1 MKKMFVFVMAGIFL
15 LAIGAGSFAQEKAKP
30 QAKSESDKPGVVVA
44 DSVVVKATVEKI
56 DYEKRVA
63 TLKGPT
69 GDMIDIKVDKA
80 AKNLD
85 QVKVGDQVIAEYVET
100 MAIFVRKSNE
110 PAGATEAAMV
120 EVAPKG
126 KKPAGIVVN
135 TTEVT
140 ATVEAIDYHNRT
152 VTLKGPS
159 GKMATMNVDPR
170 VKKFKQ
176 VKVGDELVVRYT
188 EAIAIKVQKP

>member
-15 LAIGAGSFAQEKAKP
+15 LAIGTGSFAQEKAKP

-85 QVKVGDQVIAEYVET
+85 QVKIGDQVIAEYVET
-100 MAIFVRKSNE
+100 TAIFVRKSNE

-140 ATVEAIDYHNRT
+140 ATVEAIDYQNRT

-159 GKMATMNVDPR
+159 GKMATLNVDPR

-188 EAIAIKVQKP
+188 EAIAIKIQKP

>member
-140 ATVEAIDYHNRT
+140 ATVEAIDYQNRT

-159 GKMATMNVDPR
+159 GKMATLNVDPR

>member
-140 ATVEAIDYHNRT
+140 ATVEAIDYQNRT

>member
-15 LAIGAGSFAQEKAKP
+15 LAIGTGSFAQEKAKP

-140 ATVEAIDYHNRT
+140 ATVEAIDYQNRT

-159 GKMATMNVDPR
+159 GKMATLNVDPR